1 LDGSGPAERRRD
13 IALADVRVDALL
25 RQLDELTPL
34 PSAGILSAPKRIAA
48 LALYIKSVC
57 GLETDMALQAATG
70 GLASHLGSTP
80 GGLKKAVS
88 EARAIMQFGL
98 PSQGFESPAPE
109 SAAHLLQEITTRLQ
123 SVNVRE
129 VTQARAQALGG
140 VRGGRRHGPRG
151 RQALAAVQ
159 SLLERVQL
167 GSADALAEL
176 LEIQALIQAARPLG
190 GHTEDRPEAT
200 PRS

>member
-1 LDGSGPAERRRD
+1 MSDGSGAADGRRD

-34 PSAGILSAPKRIAA
+34 PSAGVLSAPKRIAA

-57 GLETDMALQAATG
+57 GLEADLALQAATG

-98 PSQGFESPAPE
+98 PAQGFDPPAPE
-109 SAAHLLQEITTRLQ
+109 SAAHLLQEITTTLQ
-123 SVNVRE
+123 GVNVRE

-140 VRGGRRHGPRG
+140 VRGGRRHGPRNRAG
-151 RQALAAVQ
+151 LVAVQ
-159 SLLERVQL
+159 SLLERARL
-167 GSADALAEL
+167 GSAEALAEL
-176 LEIQALIQAARPLG
+176 LEIQALIQAATPAA
-190 GHTEDRPEAT
+190 HTEDHPEAS